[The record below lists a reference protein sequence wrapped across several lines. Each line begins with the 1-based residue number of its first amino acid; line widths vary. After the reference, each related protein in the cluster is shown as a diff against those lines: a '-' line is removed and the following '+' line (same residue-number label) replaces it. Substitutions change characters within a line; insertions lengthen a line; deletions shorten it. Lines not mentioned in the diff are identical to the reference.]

1 MAEDLYKLTQNK
13 VPDVTTS
20 GPLKAGA
27 VADVPTNFSFL
38 QAGANIPQ
46 NFFDILRGAYGIV
59 TNPLEVGIGV
69 GETIAGG
76 AQTAARKSLGQMYS
90 PERVLEKMPVSRQEE
105 MFRAFAAPYQSAES
119 FKQYAQERP
128 VEALLDISG
137 GAGIASKVV
146 PYKIPSVTGKV
157 PFTDRQVTTP
167 AVGFSEL
174 SKATNPLYLG
184 GKVLE
189 AGLPPVLGFTTG
201 VGAETVKKV
210 YEASKAGIDTAINQ
224 IVGKTQSIDVLN
236 KAKAGLQEM
245 IAQKNIQYST
255 GKKSSPFK
263 SSDTGWAASPAR
275 LDFAPIRKTFD
286 DVKKSITYKG
296 QVSVGEKELAA
307 INEVEKILNTWESQP
322 KLHTAAGLDFLKQR
336 IDAVYPDDIKMTQ
349 AQRVID
355 TTRNGVKNYLVKEV
369 PEYQKAMSDYE
380 NAIETIREIDR
391 GLIGGSKAS
400 QETALRKLLR
410 TTRDETGIKLS
421 LADKMQKAT
430 GIDLS
435 TEIAGASMKSYEPK
449 NLLGTLGGGAGIANV
464 LFGGAGLTPATA
476 LGIGITSPKITGL
489 LATAGG
495 KLGRYANPIDLAA
508 KTGVQLKK
516 VQEAQSLLEPDL
528 YLQQLD
534 QMYQNQ
540 R

>member
-1 MAEDLYKLTQNK
+1 MAAELYKLQQNK
-13 VPDVTTS
+13 VPDVTTA
-20 GPLKAGA
+20 GPLKAGT
-27 VADVPTNFSFL
+27 VADVPTDFSFL

-46 NFFDILRGAYGIV
+46 NLLDILRGGYNVI
-59 TNPLEVGIGV
+59 TNAPQVGYAA
-69 GETIAGG
+69 GETFAGG
-76 AQTAARKSLGQMYS
+76 AQTAARKSLEQMYS
-90 PERVLEKMPVSRQEE
+90 PEQVLTKMPVSRQEE
-105 MFRAFAAPYQSAES
+105 MFRAFAAPYQSVES

-128 VEALLDISG
+128 VEALLDIST
-137 GAGIASKVV
+137 GAGIASKAV

-157 PFTDRQVTTP
+157 PFTDKQVTTP

-174 SKATNPLYLG
+174 SKVTNPLYVG

-189 AGLPPVLGFTTG
+189 AGLPPVLGLTTG
-201 VGAETVKKV
+201 VGVETVKKV
-210 YEASKAGIDTAINQ
+210 YEASKAGVDKAINQ

-255 GKKSSPFK
+255 GKQSSPFK
-263 SSDTGWAASPAR
+263 SADTGWAASPAK

-296 QVSVGEKELAA
+296 EVSVGDKELAA
-307 INEVEKILNTWESQP
+307 IDEVEKIINNWESKP
-322 KLHTAAGLDFLKQR
+322 RLHTAAGLDFLKQR

-369 PEYQKAMSDYE
+369 PEYQKAMADYE
-380 NAIETIREIDR
+380 NSIETIREIDR
-391 GLIGGSKAS
+391 GLLGGSKAS

-421 LADKMQKAT
+421 LADKMKNAT
-430 GIDLS
+430 GIDLA

-449 NLLGTLGGGAGIANV
+449 NLLGTLGGGAGIANA

-489 LATAGG
+489 LTTAGG
-495 KLGRYANPIDLAA
+495 KVARYGTPIDLTA
-508 KTGVQLKK
+508 KAGVQLKK
-516 VQEAQSLLEPDL
+516 IQEAQGLLEPDL

-534 QMYQNQ
+534 RMYQNQ
-540 R
+540 Q

>member
-1 MAEDLYKLTQNK
+1 MADDLYKLTNNK
-13 VPDVTTS
+13 VPDITTA
-20 GPLKAGA
+20 GPLKAGT
-27 VADVPTNFSFL
+27 VADVPTDFSFL
-38 QAGANIPQ
+38 RAGANVPQ
-46 NFFDILRGAYGIV
+46 NLLDILRGGYNVI
-59 TNPLEVGIGV
+59 TNAPQVGYAA
-69 GETIAGG
+69 GETLAGG
-76 AQTAARKSLGQMYS
+76 AQAAARKSLGQMYS
-90 PERVLEKMPVSRQEE
+90 PEKVLEKMPVSRQEE

-128 VEALLDISG
+128 VEALLDIST
-137 GAGIASKVV
+137 GAGIASKAV

-157 PFTDRQVTTP
+157 PFTERQVTTP

-174 SKATNPLYLG
+174 SKATNPLYLS

-189 AGLPPVLGFTTG
+189 AGLPPILGLTTG
-201 VGAETVKKV
+201 VGGQTVKKV
-210 YEASKAGIDTAINQ
+210 YEASKAGVNSAIDQ

-263 SSDTGWAASPAR
+263 SADTGWAASPAK
-275 LDFAPIRKTFD
+275 LDFTPIRKSFD
-286 DVKKSITYKG
+286 DAKKSITYKG
-296 QVSVGEKELAA
+296 EVSVGDKELAA
-307 INEVEKILNTWESQP
+307 INEVEKIINNWESKP
-322 KLHTAAGLDFLKQR
+322 RLHTAAGLDFLKQR

-369 PEYQKAMSDYE
+369 PEYQKAMADYE
-380 NAIETIREIDR
+380 NSIETIREIDR
-391 GLIGGSKAS
+391 GLLGGNKAS
-400 QETALRKLLR
+400 QETALRKLLN

-430 GIDLS
+430 GIDLA

-449 NLLGTLGGGAGIANV
+449 NLLGTLGGGAGIANA

-495 KLGRYANPIDLAA
+495 KLGRYAKPIDLTA

-516 VQEAQSLLEPDL
+516 VQEAQGLLEPDL

>member
-1 MAEDLYKLTQNK
+1 MADDLYKLTNNK
-13 VPDVTTS
+13 VPDITTA
-20 GPLKAGA
+20 GPLKAGT
-27 VADVPTNFSFL
+27 VADVPTDFSFL
-38 QAGANIPQ
+38 RAGANLPQ
-46 NFFDILRGAYGIV
+46 NFFDVLRSGYSIV
-59 TNPLEVGIGV
+59 TNPLEVGIGA
-69 GETIAGG
+69 GETMYGG
-76 AQTAARKSLGQMYS
+76 AAAAARKSLEQMYS
-90 PERVLEKMPVSRQEE
+90 PEKVLEKMPASRQEE
-105 MFRAFAAPYQSAES
+105 MFRGFAAPYQSMES

-128 VEALLDISG
+128 VEALLDISS

-146 PYKIPSVTGKV
+146 PYKIPSATGKV

-174 SKATNPLYLG
+174 SKVTNPLYLS

-189 AGLPPVLGFTTG
+189 AGLPPILGLTTG
-201 VGAETVKKV
+201 VGGQTVKKV
-210 YEASKAGIDTAINQ
+210 YEASKAGVNSAIDQ

-263 SSDTGWAASPAR
+263 SADTGWAASPAK
-275 LDFAPIRKTFD
+275 LNFTPIRKSFD
-286 DVKKSITYKG
+286 DAKKSITYKG
-296 QVSVGEKELAA
+296 EVSVGDKELAA
-307 INEVEKILNTWESQP
+307 INEVEKIINNWESKP
-322 KLHTAAGLDFLKQR
+322 RLHTAAGLDFLKQR

-369 PEYQKAMSDYE
+369 PEYQKAMADYE
-380 NAIETIREIDR
+380 NSIETIREIDR
-391 GLIGGSKAS
+391 GLLGGNKAS
-400 QETALRKLLR
+400 QETALRKLLN

-449 NLLGTLGGGAGIANV
+449 NLLGTLGGGAGIANA
-464 LFGGAGLTPATA
+464 LFGAAGLTPATA

-495 KLGRYANPIDLAA
+495 KLGRYAKPIDLTA

-516 VQEAQSLLEPDL
+516 VQEAQGLLEPDL

-534 QMYQNQ
+534 QMYKNQ

>member
-1 MAEDLYKLTQNK
+1 MADELYKLKNNK
-13 VPDVTTS
+13 VPDVTTA

-38 QAGANIPQ
+38 QAGANVPQ
-46 NFFDILRGAYGIV
+46 NLLDILRGGYNVI
-59 TNPLEVGIGV
+59 TDPLNVGYAA
-69 GETIAGG
+69 GETLAGG
-76 AQTAARKSLGQMYS
+76 AQAAARKSLEQMYS
-90 PERVLEKMPVSRQEE
+90 PERVLGKMPVSKQEE
-105 MFRAFAAPYQSAES
+105 MFKAFAAPYQSGES

-128 VEALLDISG
+128 LEALLDIST
-137 GAGIASKVV
+137 GAGIASKAI

-157 PFTDRQVTTP
+157 PFTNKQVTTP

-174 SKATNPLYLG
+174 SKITDPLYMG

-189 AGLPPVLGFTTG
+189 AGLPPVLGITTG
-201 VGAETVKKV
+201 VGGEAIKKV
-210 YEASKAGIDTAINQ
+210 YEASKGGIDTAINQ
-224 IVGKTQSIDVLN
+224 IVGKTQSIDILN

-245 IAQKNIQYST
+245 IAQKNMQYST
-255 GKKSSPFK
+255 AKKTSQFK
-263 SSDTGWAASPAR
+263 ATDTGWAASPAK
-275 LDFAPIRKTFD
+275 LDFNPIRETFENA
-286 DVKKSITYKG
+286 KRSITYRG

-336 IDAVYPDDIKMTQ
+336 IDAVYPESPNMTQ
-349 AQRVID
+349 AQRIID

-369 PEYQKAMSDYE
+369 PEYKKAMADYE
-380 NAIETIREIDR
+380 NSIETIREIDR

-410 TTRDETGIKLS
+410 TTRDETGVKLS

-449 NLLGTLGGGAGIANV
+449 SLLGTLGGGAGIANI
-464 LFGGAGLTPATA
+464 LFGGAGLNPLTA
-476 LGIGITSPKITGL
+476 LGVGITSPKITGL
-489 LATAGG
+489 LTQAGG
-495 KLGRYANPIDLAA
+495 KVARYGTPIDLTA
-508 KTGVQLKK
+508 KAGVQLKK

-528 YLQQLD
+528 YLQQLN

-540 R
+540 K

>member
-1 MAEDLYKLTQNK
+1 MADDLYKLKNNK
-13 VPDVTTS
+13 VPDITTA
-20 GPLKAGA
+20 GPLKAGT
-27 VADVPTNFSFL
+27 VADVPTDFSFL
-38 QAGANIPQ
+38 RAGANLPQ
-46 NFFDILRGAYGIV
+46 NFFDVLRSGYSIV
-59 TNPLEVGIGV
+59 TNPLEVGIGA
-69 GETIAGG
+69 GETMYGG
-76 AQTAARKSLGQMYS
+76 AASAARKSLEQMYS
-90 PERVLEKMPVSRQEE
+90 PEKVLEKMPVSRQEE
-105 MFRAFAAPYQSAES
+105 MFRGFAAPYQSMES

-128 VEALLDISG
+128 VEALLDISS

-146 PYKIPSVTGKV
+146 PYKIPSATGKI

-174 SKATNPLYLG
+174 SKATNPLYLS

-189 AGLPPVLGFTTG
+189 AGLPPILGLTTG
-201 VGAETVKKV
+201 VGGQTVKKV
-210 YEASKAGIDTAINQ
+210 YEASKAGVNSAIDQ

-263 SSDTGWAASPAR
+263 SADTGWAASPAK
-275 LDFAPIRKTFD
+275 LDFTPIRKSFD
-286 DVKKSITYKG
+286 DAKKSITYKG
-296 QVSVGEKELAA
+296 EVSVGDKELAA
-307 INEVEKILNTWESQP
+307 INEVEKIINNWESKP
-322 KLHTAAGLDFLKQR
+322 RLHTAAGLDFLKQR

-369 PEYQKAMSDYE
+369 PEYQKAMADYE
-380 NAIETIREIDR
+380 NSIETIREIDR

-400 QETALRKLLR
+400 QETALRKLLN

-449 NLLGTLGGGAGIANV
+449 NLLGTLGGGAGIANA

-495 KLGRYANPIDLAA
+495 KLGRYAKPIDLTA

-516 VQEAQSLLEPDL
+516 VQEAQGLLEPDL

>member
-46 NFFDILRGAYGIV
+46 NFFDILRSAYGIV
-59 TNPLEVGIGV
+59 TNPLEVGVGV

-105 MFRAFAAPYQSAES
+105 MFRAAAAPYQSMES

-184 GKVLE
+184 GKILE
-189 AGLPPVLGFTTG
+189 AGLPPVLGISTG
-201 VGAETVKKV
+201 VGGQTIKKV

>member
-1 MAEDLYKLTQNK
+1 MADDLYKLTNNK
-13 VPDVTTS
+13 VPDITTA
-20 GPLKAGA
+20 GPLKAGT
-27 VADVPTNFSFL
+27 VADVPTDFSFL
-38 QAGANIPQ
+38 RAGANLPQ
-46 NFFDILRGAYGIV
+46 NFFDILRGGYNVI
-59 TNPLEVGIGV
+59 TSPIEVGIGA
-69 GETIAGG
+69 GETMYGG
-76 AQTAARKSLGQMYS
+76 AAAAARKSLSQMYS
-90 PERVLEKMPVSRQEE
+90 PEKVLEKMPVSRQEE
-105 MFRAFAAPYQSAES
+105 MFRAFASPYQSMES

-128 VEALLDISG
+128 VEALLDISS
-137 GAGIASKVV
+137 GAGIASKVL
-146 PYKIPSVTGKV
+146 PYKIPSATGKI
-157 PFTDRQVTTP
+157 PFTDKQVTTP

-174 SKATNPLYLG
+174 SKATNPLYLS

-189 AGLPPVLGFTTG
+189 AGLPPILGITTG
-201 VGAETVKKV
+201 VGGQTVKKV
-210 YEASKAGIDTAINQ
+210 YEASKAGVNSAIDQ

-263 SSDTGWAASPAR
+263 SSDTGWAASPAK

-296 QVSVGEKELAA
+296 EVSVGDKELAA
-307 INEVEKILNTWESQP
+307 INEVEKIINNWESKP
-322 KLHTAAGLDFLKQR
+322 RLHTAAGLDFLKQR

-355 TTRNGVKNYLVKEV
+355 TTRNGVKNYLVKEI
-369 PEYQKAMSDYE
+369 PEYEKAMADYE
-380 NAIETIREIDR
+380 NSIETIREIDR
-391 GLIGGSKAS
+391 GLIGGNKAS
-400 QETALRKLLR
+400 QETALRKLLN

-430 GIDLS
+430 GIDLA

-449 NLLGTLGGGAGIANV
+449 NLLGTLGGGAGVANAV
-464 LFGGAGLTPATA
+464 FGAAGLTPATA

-495 KLGRYANPIDLAA
+495 KLGRYAKPIDLTA
-508 KTGVQLKK
+508 KTGIQLKK
-516 VQEAQSLLEPDL
+516 VQEAQGLLEPDL
-528 YLQQLD
+528 YLQQLN

>member
-1 MAEDLYKLTQNK
+1 MADDLYKLTNNK
-13 VPDVTTS
+13 VPDVTTA

-27 VADVPTNFSFL
+27 VADVPTDFSFL

-46 NFFDILRGAYGIV
+46 NLLDILRGGYNVI
-59 TNPLEVGIGV
+59 TNAPQVGYAA
-69 GETIAGG
+69 GETLAGG
-76 AQTAARKSLGQMYS
+76 AQAAARKSLGQMYS
-90 PERVLEKMPVSRQEE
+90 PEKVLEKMPVSRQEE
-105 MFRAFAAPYQSAES
+105 MFRSFAAPYQSAES

-128 VEALLDISG
+128 VEALLDIST
-137 GAGIASKVV
+137 GAGIASKAV
-146 PYKIPSVTGKV
+146 PYKIPSATGKI
-157 PFTDRQVTTP
+157 PFTDKQVTTP

-174 SKATNPLYLG
+174 SKFTDPLYLG
-184 GKVLE
+184 GKALE
-189 AGLPPVLGFTTG
+189 AGLPPVLGLTTG
-201 VGAETVKKV
+201 VGGETIKKV
-210 YEASKAGIDTAINQ
+210 YEASKAGVDKAINQ
-224 IVGKTQSIDVLN
+224 IVGKTESIDILN

-245 IAQKNIQYST
+245 IAQKNLQYST
-255 GKKSSPFK
+255 AKKSSPFK
-263 SSDTGWAASPAR
+263 TTDTGWAASPAR
-275 LDFAPIRKTFD
+275 LDFTPIREAFD
-286 DVKKSITYKG
+286 NAKRSITYRG

-307 INEVEKILNTWESQP
+307 IDEVEKILNTWESKP
-322 KLHTAAGLDFLKQR
+322 NLHTAAGLDFLKQR
-336 IDAVYPDDIKMTQ
+336 IDAVYPENPNMTQ
-349 AQRVID
+349 AQRIID

-380 NAIETIREIDR
+380 NAIETIRDIDR
-391 GLIGGSKAS
+391 GLLGGNRASK
-400 QETALRKLLR
+400 ETALRKLLR
-410 TTRDETGIKLS
+410 TTRDETGVKLS

-489 LATAGG
+489 LTTAGG
-495 KLGRYANPIDLAA
+495 KVARYGTPIDLTA
-508 KTGVQLKK
+508 KAGVQLKK

-534 QMYQNQ
+534 KMYQNQ

>member
-13 VPDVTTS
+13 VPDITTS

-38 QAGANIPQ
+38 QAGANVPQ
-46 NFFDILRGAYGIV
+46 NLLDILRGGYNVI
-59 TNPLEVGIGV
+59 TNAPQVGYAA
-69 GETIAGG
+69 GETLAGG
-76 AQTAARKSLGQMYS
+76 AQAAARKSLGQMYS
-90 PERVLEKMPVSRQEE
+90 PEKVLEKMPVSRQEE

-128 VEALLDISG
+128 VEALLDIST
-137 GAGIASKVV
+137 GAGIASKAV

-157 PFTDRQVTTP
+157 PFTERQVTTP

-174 SKATNPLYLG
+174 SKVTNPLYMS

-189 AGLPPVLGFTTG
+189 AGLPPILGLTTG
-201 VGAETVKKV
+201 VGGEAIKKV

-224 IVGKTQSIDVLN
+224 IVGKTESIEILN

-245 IAQKNIQYST
+245 IAQKNLQYST
-255 GKKSSPFK
+255 AKKSSQFK
-263 SSDTGWAASPAR
+263 GTDTGWAASPAK
-275 LDFAPIRKTFD
+275 LDFAPIRETFD
-286 DVKKSITYKG
+286 NVKKSITYKG
-296 QVSVGEKELAA
+296 QVSVGDKELAA

-336 IDAVYPDDIKMTQ
+336 IDAVYPDDVKMTQ

-369 PEYQKAMSDYE
+369 PEYKKAMADYE
-380 NAIETIREIDR
+380 NSIETIREIDR
-391 GLIGGSKAS
+391 GLIGGNKAS

-410 TTRDETGIKLS
+410 TTRDETGVKLS

-435 TEIAGASMKSYEPK
+435 TEIAGASMKSFEPK
-449 NLLGTLGGGAGIANV
+449 SVLGTLGGAGGLLNIA
-464 LFGGAGLTPATA
+464 FGTGLSPLTA

-489 LATAGG
+489 LTQAGG
-495 KLGRYANPIDLAA
+495 KVARYGTPIDLTA
-508 KTGVQLKK
+508 KAGVQLKK

>member
-1 MAEDLYKLTQNK
+1 MADDLYKLTNNK
-13 VPDVTTS
+13 VPDITTA
-20 GPLKAGA
+20 GPLKAGT
-27 VADVPTNFSFL
+27 VADVPTDFSFL
-38 QAGANIPQ
+38 RAGANVPQ
-46 NFFDILRGAYGIV
+46 NLLDILRGGYNVI
-59 TNPLEVGIGV
+59 TNAPQVGYAA
-69 GETIAGG
+69 GETLAGG
-76 AQTAARKSLGQMYS
+76 AQAAARKSLGQMYS
-90 PERVLEKMPVSRQEE
+90 PEKVLEKMPVSRQEE

-128 VEALLDISG
+128 VEALLDISSG
-137 GAGIASKVV
+137 VGIASKVV
-146 PYKIPSVTGKV
+146 PYKIPSATGKV

-174 SKATNPLYLG
+174 SKATNPLYLS

-189 AGLPPVLGFTTG
+189 AGLPPILGLTTG
-201 VGAETVKKV
+201 VGGQTVKKV
-210 YEASKAGIDTAINQ
+210 YEASKAGVNSAIDQ

-263 SSDTGWAASPAR
+263 SADTGWAASPAK
-275 LDFAPIRKTFD
+275 LDFTPIRKSFD
-286 DVKKSITYKG
+286 DAKKSITYKG
-296 QVSVGEKELAA
+296 EVSVGDKELAA
-307 INEVEKILNTWESQP
+307 INEVEKIINNWESKP
-322 KLHTAAGLDFLKQR
+322 RLHTAAGLDFLKQR

-369 PEYQKAMSDYE
+369 PEYQKAMADYE
-380 NAIETIREIDR
+380 NSIETIREIDR
-391 GLIGGSKAS
+391 GLLGGNKAS
-400 QETALRKLLR
+400 QETALRKLLN

-430 GIDLS
+430 GIDLA

-449 NLLGTLGGGAGIANV
+449 NLLGTLGGGAGIANA

-495 KLGRYANPIDLAA
+495 KLGRYANPIDLTA

-516 VQEAQSLLEPDL
+516 VQEAQGLLEPDL
-528 YLQQLD
+528 YLRQLD